1 MNRVSIQWIQWQ
13 LINFK
18 YFKIKILEYRWN
30 CRNSAAKMRK
40 GMRKRFLFLILL
52 TTNKV
57 RIFTVGYSLNIYTQL
72 NIVRMVSVAMATGS
86 CAMVEKA
93 SLEVATL
100 RV

>member
-1 MNRVSIQWIQWQ
+1 
-13 LINFK
+13 
-18 YFKIKILEYRWN
+18 
-30 CRNSAAKMRK
+30 
-40 GMRKRFLFLILL
+40 MRKRFLFLILL